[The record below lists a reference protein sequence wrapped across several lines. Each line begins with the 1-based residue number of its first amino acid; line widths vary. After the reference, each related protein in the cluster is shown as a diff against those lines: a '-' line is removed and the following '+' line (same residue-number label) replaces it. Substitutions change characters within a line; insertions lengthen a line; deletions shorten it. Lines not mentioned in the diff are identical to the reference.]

1 MLANA
6 RISAGLK
13 QYQVAQLISTDA
25 ETISAD
31 TVSNWECNRAMPDPN
46 QVDRLESLYGC
57 PGLWDSWM
65 RLQWSSYEERIP
77 ETPQIING
85 ILASVVN
92 AKHQILNIIPMLES
106 AERDSVDGVM
116 DDKVQAA
123 KTSAEAREVA
133 SALMTMAE
141 RLVKKGG

>member
-1 MLANA
+1 
-6 RISAGLK
+6 
-13 QYQVAQLISTDA
+13 
-25 ETISAD
+25 
-31 TVSNWECNRAMPDPN
+31 
-46 QVDRLESLYGC
+46 
-57 PGLWDSWM
+57 M
-65 RLQWSSYEERIP
+65 RLQWSSYAERIP